1 MELIILVD
9 DQDRQIGVEEKL
21 AGHRN
26 GGRLHRAFSVLI
38 FNRRGEM
45 LLQQR
50 SAQKYHFRGM
60 WTNACCGHPRP
71 GEALEGSAHRRLRE
85 ELGFDTA
92 LREMFSFVY
101 TAEDPE
107 SGLTECEFDH
117 VFVGEF
123 DGTPQP
129 HPDEV
134 SALRWLAKDE
144 LERELAV
151 RPDCYSSWFREA
163 FTRMM
168 ALAAWP
174 SGERATHSPAT
185 PPPAPP
191 ERLP

>member
-50 SAQKYHFRGM
+50 STRKYHFRGL

-71 GEALEGSAHRRLRE
+71 GEALESSAHRRLQE

-92 LREMFSFVY
+92 LREVFSFVY
-101 TAEDPE
+101 SAEDPD
-107 SGLTECEFDH
+107 SGLTEREFDH
-117 VFVGEF
+117 VFVGVF
-123 DGTPQP
+123 DGTPRP

-134 SALRWLAKDE
+134 SALRWIARAE
-144 LERELAV
+144 LERDLAA
-151 RPDCYSSWFREA
+151 RPDSYSAWFREA
-163 FTRMM
+163 FARTV

-174 SGERATHSPAT
+174 GGDPG
-185 PPPAPP
+185 
-191 ERLP
+191 

>member
-26 GGRLHRAFSVLI
+26 GGRLHRAFSVLV

-50 SAQKYHFRGM
+50 SARKYHFRGL

-71 GEALEGSAHRRLRE
+71 GEALESSAHRRLHE

-92 LREMFSFVY
+92 LREVFSFVY
-101 TAEDPE
+101 CAEDPE
-107 SGLTECEFDH
+107 SGLTEREFDH
-117 VFVGEF
+117 VFVGAF
-123 DGTPQP
+123 DGTPEP

-134 SALRWLAKDE
+134 SAVRWIARGE
-144 LERELAV
+144 LERELAAQ
-151 RPDCYSSWFREA
+151 PEQYSAWFHEA
-163 FTRMM
+163 FARIV

-174 SGERATHSPAT
+174 RGAG
-185 PPPAPP
+185 
-191 ERLP
+191 